1 MASNGS
7 STARQ
12 PPREYL
18 DLEDL
23 IRIRGSADEV
33 DAFYGASLDVLIP
46 ALFAALTERPSAA

>member
-12 PPREYL
+12 LPRDYL

-33 DAFYGASLDVLIP
+33 DAFYGASLDVLSP
-46 ALFAALTERPSAA
+46 VLFAALTERPSAA

>member
-23 IRIRGSADEV
+23 IRIRRSADEV
-33 DAFYGASLDVLIP
+33 DAFYGASLDVLSP